1 MKRVLLV
8 VLAVTSVIL
17 GAGALLVWLRWFR
30 PIPDTAQALG
40 PFEIVTHY
48 TRYTHGYN
56 EGQLRRGVTEHYSLR
71 YRGKP
76 FTFRGPG
83 GMFGDSTE
91 EYGAVNAIVTF
102 PSPEPAVVVNAGDPN
117 NSSHY
122 FLVRE
127 AGGRARAEYLGP
139 SSGNVSADW
148 LDPPAADSAGERDL
162 AVHRKHLEGG
172 RWLLLGEQT
181 VLDTRTLKSYR
192 VEHHPNVY
200 PHSSRAALAMSPDR
214 HSFVRLA
221 SGASPE
227 NAPLLLVHDF
237 TAGASYALP
246 IERRTMRYVDLE
258 EIDAAWV
265 AHHFAWKAAEDG
277 HERLEPRAGAEP
289 LPFHG
294 RLSVDGSD
302 GTRSYH
308 LAPVKAEMRDTLAAF
323 IAREMGAER
332 APSQYPD
339 TETLKIGESEIHVM
353 WHGADYP
360 GEDSY
365 VGVFMNITADT
376 APVAE
381 IARRFDAALRTG
393 RYDALFVQ

>member
-8 VLAVTSVIL
+8 TLAVIA
-17 GAGALLVWLRWFR
+17 AGIGVAALVAWLRWFR
-30 PIPDTAQALG
+30 PIPDSAQGLG

-48 TRYTHGYN
+48 TRYTYGWN

-71 YRGKP
+71 WRGKP
-76 FTFRGPG
+76 FTFQGPG

-102 PSPEPAVVVNAGDPN
+102 PSPEPAAVVNAGDPN

-127 AGGRARAEYLGP
+127 VGGRARAEYLGP

-148 LDPPAADSAGERDL
+148 LDPPADSAGQRDL

-181 VLDTRTLKSYR
+181 VLDTRTLKWYR
-192 VEHHPNVY
+192 VEHHPNAY
-200 PHSSRAALAMSPDR
+200 PHPSRAAIAMSPDG
-214 HSFVRLA
+214 HSFARLA
-221 SGASPE
+221 SGASPQ
-227 NAPLLLVHDF
+227 NAPLVLVHDF

-246 IERRTMRYVDLE
+246 VERGTMRYVDLE
-258 EIDAAWV
+258 EIDAAWL
-265 AHHFAWKAAEDG
+265 AHHFEWKAAEG
-277 HERLEPRAGAEP
+277 GRQRLEPRAGAEP

-294 RLSVDGSD
+294 RLTADPYDGA
-302 GTRSYH
+302 RSYH

-332 APSQYPD
+332 VRSPYPE
-339 TETLKIGESEIHVM
+339 TETVKIGESEIHVM
-353 WHGADYP
+353 WHGADIP

-365 VGVFMNITADT
+365 ASVSMNLGADT